1 MKFYPN
7 PFMMTYKTIFNRFV
21 VLLFCSLFPSLLP
34 AQSGFGNAELWN
46 ERWLFNLADD
56 SISIAPNYDDS
67 KWRSVDLPH
76 DWSVEH
82 PMSPHLASCTGYL
95 PGGVAWYRKH
105 FNGSSLGEDAKK
117 YIYFE
122 GIYNRSH
129 VYLNGHLLG
138 YRPSGFAALC
148 YDMTPYLN
156 TDGDNVLAIRVDHSR
171 SADSR
176 WYTGS
181 GIYRNVYLVRSAATH
196 FSLWGNTWSLK
207 NISRSRATI
216 NFDLDVEN
224 PNGVLTAEVS
234 LKDAEGSEVARRR
247 VKIGSSGKT
256 HAELVVRN
264 PKRWSPTSPYLY
276 TAHIR
281 LLRNGRDIDSDRM
294 PVGIRTLRWDPNKG
308 FALNG
313 QWMKVKGVCLHE
325 DAGVLG
331 NAVPAPVWERRL
343 KELKSIGVNA
353 IRMSHN
359 PHAPMIYD
367 LCDRLGLLVMDEA
380 SDEWEFPKRKW
391 LEGWNVGTPGF
402 QGTFDYFEEWI
413 DRDVRDMVRC
423 NRRHPSIFMWSIGN
437 EVDYPNDPYS
447 HPVLNGNSITQ
458 PMYGGYDEHAPH
470 AERIGRIA
478 KRLAA
483 VVRGEDRTRAV
494 TGALAGVVMS
504 NETAYPEAVD
514 VVGYNYTESR
524 YAEDH
529 NKYPNRVIYGSEN
542 RHDYPAWKAV
552 RDHDFISGQFLWTG
566 IDYLGESGRWPSRG
580 SEPGLLNL
588 GGFRKP
594 LGWWRAALWSDKPST
609 YIGAYP
615 IRTRDGQRGRRR
627 KGGDAPS
634 IYAQDV
640 WNFDEG
646 EAVRVVCYTNQAKA
660 QLRLNGNI
668 VGKAKAPEIESGIVY
683 WDIPYQSGTLVG
695 EGLDEKGKITSSYE
709 IKTSGRPYAL
719 QAKILDAQDGF
730 YQIEL
735 CVIDEH
741 GVVVKLADNE
751 ITCTVLGQGR
761 LLGMENSDNRD
772 ITNKRDNRERVHGGR
787 MMVYISNGS
796 GIRFSSPLLK
806 GCELKFVPRD

>member
-1 MKFYPN
+1 ML
-7 PFMMTYKTIFNRFV
+7 NRILL
-21 VLLFCSLFPSLLP
+21 VLLFFLSSSLLP
-34 AQSGFGNAELWN
+34 AQPGFGKVELWN
-46 ERWLFNLADD
+46 TGWLFSLTND
-56 SISIAPNYDDS
+56 STASTPHYDDS
-67 KWRSVDLPH
+67 KWRQLELPH
-76 DWSVEH
+76 DWSVEY

-95 PGGVAWYRKH
+95 PGGIGWYRKH
-105 FNGSSLGEDAKK
+105 FDGSSLGEDARK

-122 GIYNRSH
+122 GIYNRSK

-138 YRPSGFAALC
+138 YRPSGFAAFC

-156 TDGDNVLAIRVDHSR
+156 TRGDNVLAIRVDHSQ

-181 GIYRNVYLVRSAATH
+181 GIYRNVYLVRSGATH
-196 FSLWGNTWSLK
+196 FALWGNTWNLK
-207 NISRSRATI
+207 RVNRSRATI
-216 NFDLDVEN
+216 GFDLEVEN
-224 PNGVLTAEVS
+224 ADSPLIAEVS
-234 LKDAEGSEVARRR
+234 LKDADGAKVARRR
-247 VKIGSSGKT
+247 VKVGGNGKA
-256 HAELVVRN
+256 HAELLVKSPR
-264 PKRWSPTSPYLY
+264 RWSPTTPYLY
-276 TAHIR
+276 TAHIK
-281 LLRNGRDIDSDRM
+281 LLCNGVAIDTDRM
-294 PVGIRTLRWDPNKG
+294 PVGIRTLLWHADKG

-313 QWMKVKGVCLHE
+313 QWLKVKGVCLHE

-359 PHAPMIYD
+359 PHAPMLYN

-391 LEGWNVGTPGF
+391 LQGWNVGTPGF

-413 DRDVRDMVRC
+413 ERDVRDMVRC

-447 HPVLNGNSITQ
+447 HPILNGSSITQ
-458 PMYGGYDEHAPH
+458 PMYGGYNEKAPH
-470 AERIGRIA
+470 ADRIGKIA

-483 VVRGEDRTRAV
+483 VVRNEDQSRAV

-504 NETAYPEAVD
+504 NETEYPEAVD

-529 NKYPNRVIYGSEN
+529 EKYPNRVIYGSEN

-552 RDHDFISGQFLWTG
+552 RDNDFIFGQFLWTG
-566 IDYLGESGRWPSRG
+566 IDYLGESGPWPSRG

-627 KGGDAPS
+627 RGGDAPS

-646 EAVRVVCYTNQAKA
+646 QTVRIVCYTNQAKA
-660 QLRLNGNI
+660 RLRLNGNI
-668 VGKAKAPEIESGIVY
+668 VGEAKTPEVETGIVY
-683 WDIPYQSGTLVG
+683 WDIPYQPGTLVG
-695 EGLDEKGKITSSYE
+695 EGLDENGKMTSSYE

-719 QAKILDAQDGF
+719 QAKILDVQDGF

-735 CVIDEH
+735 NVIDDQ
-741 GVVVKLADNE
+741 GVLVKLADNE
-751 ITCTVLGQGR
+751 ITCTVRGGGS

-772 ITNKRDNRERVHGGR
+772 ITNKRDNRERVFGGR
-787 MMVYISNGS
+787 MMVYIKNGTEA
-796 GIRFSSPLLK
+796 RFSSPLLK
-806 GCELKFVPRD
+806 GYELKLGNRN